1 MINNV
6 SNKMEKIGEGTYGKV
21 YRCIDENKKVYAM
34 KKYKN
39 RGEEIGIDVLREIA
53 GIKAL
58 KHNNI
63 IRIEEVKIKRN
74 KIETY
79 YEYMEM
85 DMNRYMQTKKG
96 KLEEIE
102 IKYVLG
108 SILCGLRYM
117 HGRKYIH
124 RDIKPE
130 NILINKNKNGKITQV
145 KIADFGLVRKINTNE
160 KYTPIVVTLWYRAP
174 ELLLGQNPYSE
185 KIDIWALGC
194 IMGELYSG
202 YQIFKGDSE
211 ISQLFEIVSHL
222 STKDIEN
229 SVLSKLPYFKK
240 GMFPKWNSKNYD
252 FFDNIKHNNN
262 YNIIVD
268 LFDKFLEYDPDK
280 RISAS
285 EALLHPYFDE
295 VRDILCIT
303 PHHIFGSCLQPF
315 PPILSLIEDIYC
327 FDLYTPSHTSLF
339 HSVFSLTP
347 YFSHS
352 RITPTSRHLLF
363 DWLFLVTR
371 EFSYSFQT
379 YSIALLFCDSYLSLN
394 NLFTSKLQLLGIS
407 CLFLSA
413 SLNQVSP
420 LDISSYSDIT
430 DNSCSSSSISL
441 MSSLILSSLDFNL
454 YSSTLFDFSSFSFSL
469 LSSFPSSL
477 PLSLLHNIHFYH
489 LFLSFSFQF
498 SPLSL
503 SYSYF
508 SISLSSLY
516 LSLLSFS
523 PSSLPFFLLSLS
535 PSHRSLVLS
544 LSPLILSF
552 LSSLPSSHSLYIL
565 SPLSS
570 SFKFPFISS

>member
-117 HGRKYIH
+117 HCRKYI
-124 RDIKPE
+124 
-130 NILINKNKNGKITQV
+130 T
-145 KIADFGLVRKINTNE
+145 
-160 KYTPIVVTLWYRAP
+160 IVVTLWYRAP

-229 SVLSKLPYFKK
+229 SVLSKLPY
-240 GMFPKWNSKNYD
+240 
-252 FFDNIKHNNN
+252 
-262 YNIIVD
+262 
-268 LFDKFLEYDPDK
+268 
-280 RISAS
+280 
-285 EALLHPYFDE
+285 
-295 VRDILCIT
+295 
-303 PHHIFGSCLQPF
+303 
-315 PPILSLIEDIYC
+315 
-327 FDLYTPSHTSLF
+327 
-339 HSVFSLTP
+339 
-347 YFSHS
+347 
-352 RITPTSRHLLF
+352 
-363 DWLFLVTR
+363 
-371 EFSYSFQT
+371 
-379 YSIALLFCDSYLSLN
+379 
-394 NLFTSKLQLLGIS
+394 
-407 CLFLSA
+407 
-413 SLNQVSP
+413 
-420 LDISSYSDIT
+420 
-430 DNSCSSSSISL
+430 
-441 MSSLILSSLDFNL
+441 
-454 YSSTLFDFSSFSFSL
+454 
-469 LSSFPSSL
+469 
-477 PLSLLHNIHFYH
+477 
-489 LFLSFSFQF
+489 
-498 SPLSL
+498 
-503 SYSYF
+503 
-508 SISLSSLY
+508 
-516 LSLLSFS
+516 
-523 PSSLPFFLLSLS
+523 
-535 PSHRSLVLS
+535 
-544 LSPLILSF
+544 
-552 LSSLPSSHSLYIL
+552 
-565 SPLSS
+565 
-570 SFKFPFISS
+570 